1 LIGKFFDPV
10 QDELDRQE
18 EAEFHAVLAEA
29 VSRRAATGWPNVNE
43 EITQLKRRLRT
54 ATTPQEH
61 RDVGNRCV
69 ALLEALSVDAGTRA
83 EDVRERLAQYTRK
96 SAPGLMA
103 DGWAHEWRAAQ

>member
-1 LIGKFFDPV
+1 M

-29 VSRRAATGWPNVNE
+29 VFRRAATGWPNVDE
-43 EITQLKRRLRT
+43 GMPELKRRFRT
-54 ATTPQEH
+54 ATTPKDY

-69 ALLEALSVDAGTRA
+69 ALLEALSVDAGARA
-83 EDVRERLAQYTRK
+83 EDVRERLAQYARK

-103 DGWAHEWRAAQ
+103 DEWAHESRAAQ